1 MRRGTTPTHVFKTD
15 IDLTTVEALFITYKQ
30 GSKTVLEK
38 TIDDVTIET
47 DKVTTELTQQDT
59 LAMSSI
65 GEVSIQ
71 IRAKF
76 PDGTAVAS
84 QIMKR
89 PAKEILKNG
98 VI

>member
-1 MRRGTTPTHVFKTD
+1 MRRGTTPTHVIETD
-15 IDLTTVEALFITYKQ
+15 ISLVDATEIYVTYAQ
-30 GSKTVLEK
+30 GHIRLEK